1 MSLRPSP
8 VAIKL
13 FLCAVSLV
21 GFGIGALFFWRGWRM
36 SHTDYVVVAATVVDE
51 VMGSDSD
58 GDDEWTYTVEYEDDD
73 HVSHEMNVTRS
84 NDQYDVGDMVS
95 VQYDPSDPDFAML
108 EGEESSHIIVGVV
121 FMALG
126 VIGFFVS
133 LIRRV

>member
-1 MSLRPSP
+1 
-8 VAIKL
+8 
-13 FLCAVSLV
+13 
-21 GFGIGALFFWRGWRM
+21 M

-58 GDDEWTYTVEYEDDD
+58 GDDEWTYTVEYEDED

-84 NDQYDVGDMVS
+84 DDPYGVGDVVS

-108 EGEESSHIIVGVV
+108 EGEQSSHIIVGVV

-133 LIRRV
+133 LLRRV